1 VSKLTLTDASI
12 HINGV
17 DHSNYVHS
25 VDMVDETEEIDITPF
40 GSEYKVGMGGLAQIT
55 LDLDMFFGN
64 QAVDQ
69 ILRDAN
75 LNGSHVFVQLSPHSP
90 GSYGGYPSLA
100 LFPSSSVF
108 PGATAVDNPGW
119 EGYFVITHFVGLEG
133 DVGNALGSTVTLK
146 SAA

>member
-12 HINGV
+12 HINGL
-17 DHSNYVHS
+17 DHSNYVHTIGL
-25 VDMVDETEEIDITPF
+25 VDEAEEIDITPF

-64 QAVDQ
+64 QPVDQ

-75 LNGSHVFVQLSPHSP
+75 LNGSHVFVQLSPHTSTVVPGYPSTSLFPSLTTYP
-90 GSYGGYPSLA
+90 GSY
-100 LFPSSSVF
+100 
-108 PGATAVDNPGW
+108 TADNPAW